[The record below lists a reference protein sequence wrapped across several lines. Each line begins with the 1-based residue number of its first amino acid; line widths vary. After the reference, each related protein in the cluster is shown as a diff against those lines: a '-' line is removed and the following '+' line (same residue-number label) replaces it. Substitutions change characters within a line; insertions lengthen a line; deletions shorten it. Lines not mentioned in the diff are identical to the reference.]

1 VPNPYIAN
9 TEADRRA
16 MLEAVG
22 ARSLDD
28 LFTDIP
34 EAQRDPPLH
43 LPPPLSEPELLAE
56 LSALAARN
64 RAAGQP
70 DGPHGMACFLGG
82 GAYHHFIPSVVGQII
97 SRGEFSTSYTPYQP
111 EVSQGTLQTAFE
123 FQSLVCELL
132 GMEVANAGMYDGASA
147 LAEACLMAAAIA
159 GRRRIAVLE
168 TVHPH
173 YEAVVRTYAA
183 GRGLTV
189 DQVTT
194 EGPRLTDEHA
204 CLVVQQPNFF
214 GYLEDVEALGQTAHA
229 AGALYVAVVEPVSL
243 ALLRPP
249 GEYGADIA
257 VGEGQPL
264 GIPLSFGGPYLGLF
278 ACRQEYVR
286 QMPGRIVGRTRDA
299 DGRTGYVLTLQT
311 REQHIRRERA
321 TSNICTSEQLVAL
334 AATVYLC
341 AMGKQGLRR
350 VAELCYHKAHYAAER
365 IAGLRG
371 YSLPLEGAFF
381 NEFVVGCP
389 RPVAELNRALLEEGI
404 LGGLDVSPTTGDGLR
419 RGLRGLREPPE
430 HAMLLC
436 VTEMN
441 TRGEID
447 RLVEALESVNG

>member
-1 VPNPYIAN
+1 MANPYIAN

-28 LFTDIP
+28 LFAGIP
-34 EAQRDPPLH
+34 EAQRDPPLR
-43 LPPPLSEPELLAE
+43 LPPPLSEPELVAE

-70 DGPHGMACFLGG
+70 NGPYGMACFLGG
-82 GAYHHFIPSVVGQII
+82 GAYHHFIPSVVGQIL

-147 LAEACLMAAAIA
+147 LAEACLMAAAIT
-159 GRRRIAVLE
+159 GRSRIAVLE

-183 GRGLTV
+183 GRGLAV
-189 DQVTT
+189 EQVTA
-194 EGPRLTDEHA
+194 ESPRLTDEYA

-214 GYLEDVEALGQTAHA
+214 GYLEEVEALGQAAHA
-229 AGALYVAVVEPVSL
+229 AGALHVAVVEPVSL
-243 ALLRPP
+243 GLLRPP

-278 ACRQEYVR
+278 ACRREYVR

-299 DGRTGYVLTLQT
+299 EGRTGYVLTLQT

-365 IAGLRG
+365 IAGLSG
-371 YSLPLEGAFF
+371 YRLPLEGAFF
-381 NEFVVGCP
+381 NEFVVGGP
-389 RPVAELNRALLEEGI
+389 RPVAELNQALLAEGI
-404 LGGLDVSPTTGDGLR
+404 VGGLDVSPGTGAGPKP
-419 RGLRGLREPPE
+419 GLRGMREPPE

-441 TRGEID
+441 TREEID
-447 RLVEALESVNG
+447 RLVEALRSVNG